1 MIDDVSKLTRFN
13 GVVEDLVAHEMV
25 RLRAY
30 AELVSQN
37 TRYIGKRLKYTPR
50 LGSVYCSTSAP
61 ALVQQ
66 FLARCAAEGYDVR
79 QSTRSGAGG
88 TCILR
93 VRVVGGDEGQGDKGD
108 GRKDGTQKPNA
119 GI

>member
-1 MIDDVSKLTRFN
+1 MIDDVAKLTRYN
-13 GVVEDLVAHEMV
+13 GVVEDLVSHEMV

-37 TRYIGKRLKYTPR
+37 TRYIGKKLKYTPR
-50 LGSVYCSTSAP
+50 LGSVYCSSSAP
-61 ALVQQ
+61 ALVEQ
-66 FLARCAAEGYDVR
+66 FLARCVAEGYDVR
-79 QSTRSGAGG
+79 QSTRSGG

-93 VRVVGGDEGQGDKGD
+93 VRVIGCDKGQGDKSD
-108 GRKDGTQKPNA
+108 GRKDGAQKPNS